1 MELAVGISTNIRAKI
16 RDLFFIPTAE
26 KLIINPSKE
35 KEELFQLADTAA
47 SALYETLPYTP
58 ITAIGHNFSYELE
71 ESETFSLS
79 IDFSVSNCE
88 ELYKNID
95 VKTGNN
101 SLVQHS
107 LFLSKDS
114 YVVLNLSFKIID
126 DKKIISMNYHYLVNN
141 DNNRIKHALGKFNQ
155 NYQHSKIITSQLIT
169 NGVK

>member
-1 MELAVGISTNIRAKI
+1 MELAFGISTNIRAKI
-16 RDLFFIPTAE
+16 RDLFFVPTAE

-35 KEELFQLADTAA
+35 EEELFQIADTAA

-71 ESETFSLS
+71 ESETFSLT
-79 IDFSVSNCE
+79 IGFSASNCE
-88 ELYKNID
+88 EMYKDIA
-95 VKTGNN
+95 KPGNN

-126 DKKIISMNYHYLVNN
+126 DKKIISMNYHYQVNN

-169 NGVK
+169 KEVR